1 MRENYFVENLS
12 PETAKALTGNRYNP
26 SKNYYMIT
34 DRDTVTVLEEDPDSK
49 ERVEIPMD
57 IVEFKEDKEFEDL
70 PVFKEL
76 DSTPKSLKWILTLV
90 WVVLILALIIS
101 GGMLVY
107 GLQTL

>member
-1 MRENYFVENLS
+1 MRENHFVENLS
-12 PETAKALTGNRYNP
+12 HKTAKALTGNKYNP
-26 SKNYYMIT
+26 NKNYYMIT
-34 DRDTVTVLEEDPDSK
+34 DRDTLTILEEDPDSK
-49 ERVEIPMD
+49 ESVEIPID

-101 GGMLVY
+101 GGMLIY